1 MNSNEPLKVA
11 TLTALLGTGAT
22 LNQTDVQLG
31 LTSDIAERGTT
42 TPCFLTAVYV
52 QNYTA
57 ERIFVK

>member
-31 LTSDIAERGTT
+31 LTSNNADCASATA
-42 TPCFLTAVYV
+42 CFLTAVYE

-57 ERIFVK
+57 ECIVGQ